1 MAEDAID
8 GVLKDVSKDNPSVIV
23 CSSICETYFCCDEA
37 IDKMSTAKGGF
48 ISTISLH
55 LDFKQKVRWNQK
67 ADWCAVDSPKK
78 GTVEFDLFD
87 VKSKKANKTNLSV
100 RFLGEVSRP

>member
-1 MAEDAID
+1 MICFRKVAEDAID

-48 ISTISLH
+48 IYTISLS
-55 LDFKQKVRWNQK
+55 FTFQTKGQMK
-67 ADWCAVDSPKK
+67 PKSR
-78 GTVEFDLFD
+78 VARRRF
-87 VKSKKANKTNLSV
+87 SQKTN
-100 RFLGEVSRP
+100 RQI

>member
-1 MAEDAID
+1 MICFRKVAEDAID

-48 ISTISLH
+48 IYTISLS
-55 LDFKQKVRWNQK
+55 FIFQTKGQME
-67 ADWCAVDSPKK
+67 PKSRLAR
-78 GTVEFDLFD
+78 GRF
-87 VKSKKANKTNLSV
+87 SQKTN
-100 RFLGEVSRP
+100 RQI

>member
-1 MAEDAID
+1 MICFRKVAEDAID

-48 ISTISLH
+48 IYTISLS
-55 LDFKQKVRWNQK
+55 FKFQTKVQMK
-67 ADWCAVDSPKK
+67 PK
-78 GTVEFDLFD
+78 
-87 VKSKKANKTNLSV
+87 
-100 RFLGEVSRP
+100 SR

>member
-1 MAEDAID
+1 MICFRKVAEDAID

-48 ISTISLH
+48 IYTQFYFH
-55 LDFKQKVRWNQK
+55 LLFKLKVRTNRK
-67 ADWCAVDSPKK
+67 ADWHAVDSPKK
-78 GTVEFDLFD
+78 QTDKFDF
-87 VKSKKANKTNLSV
+87 VCH
-100 RFLGEVSRP
+100 EE